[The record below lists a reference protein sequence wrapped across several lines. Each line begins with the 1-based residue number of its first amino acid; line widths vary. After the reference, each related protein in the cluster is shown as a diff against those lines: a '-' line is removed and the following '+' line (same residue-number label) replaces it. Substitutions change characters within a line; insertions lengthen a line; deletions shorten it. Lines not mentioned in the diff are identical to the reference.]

1 MRYLLLLVL
10 LYILYRLW
18 RWLKGPEEGEL
29 VKDPNCGV
37 YIPKGKALRVDIGGR
52 TLYFCSRRCLEA
64 YRHRGRSS

>member
-10 LYILYRLW
+10 LCLFYRLW